1 MIEIVERKRNAGS
14 DLPPKVLE
22 TFGIYRLRGTG
33 SVDAVPSM
41 D

>member
-22 TFGIYRLRGTG
+22 TFGIYRLAWYR
-33 SVDAVPSM
+33 
-41 D
+41 